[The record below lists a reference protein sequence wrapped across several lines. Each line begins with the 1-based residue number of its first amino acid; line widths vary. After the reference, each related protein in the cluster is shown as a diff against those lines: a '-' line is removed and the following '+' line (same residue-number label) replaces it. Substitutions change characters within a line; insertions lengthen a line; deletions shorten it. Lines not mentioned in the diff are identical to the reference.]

1 MIKFPPVLL
10 SLVALPSA
18 AFAQLA
24 VAPAE
29 FVMRFQPPDGVKVKM
44 SYRLE
49 RTRLV
54 EGQPQVKDVG
64 ETRTEGVFKRV
75 GAGFEYAP
83 RTVSSTMNRNGNLL
97 NDPIVALMSKVP
109 VTFVISAGGEATS
122 IKGYGEVEALL
133 KSTVSPQVAAA
144 LAPIVNEAAMAG
156 RETAEWN
163 ARYAD
168 WADGEFAIG
177 QVIDVKAPQP
187 LPNGETLTYTI
198 RTTIAGW
205 EPCPAGQCVRL
216 EQIYE
221 SDAAALANIA
231 NGVMQRVTAATP
243 AAAGLV
249 VPSNKGARVSGSLTR
264 LIDPKTML
272 IYSEQ
277 VRRIISMNLQ
287 VAGKGLVPT
296 TQEEVRTYA
305 YVYE

>member
-1 MIKFPPVLL
+1 MRYPLLLL
-10 SLVALPSA
+10 SLVSLPSA
-18 AFAQLA
+18 ALAQSA
-24 VAPAE
+24 AAPSV
-29 FVMRFQPPDGVKVKM
+29 FVMHFLPPDGVKVKM

-54 EGQPQVKDVG
+54 EGQPPVKDVG
-64 ETRTEGVFKRV
+64 ESSTEGVFKRM

-83 RTVSSTMNRNGNLL
+83 RTVASTMTRNGSLI

-109 VTFVISAGGEATS
+109 VTYVISAGGEATA
-122 IKGYGEVEALL
+122 IKGYGEVAALL
-133 KSTVSPQVAAA
+133 KSTVSPQIAAA
-144 LAPIVNEAAMAG
+144 LAPIVNEAALVG

-163 ARYAD
+163 ARYSD
-168 WADGEFAIG
+168 WADGEFEIG
-177 QVIDVKAPQP
+177 QVIDVEAPQP
-187 LPNGETLTYTI
+187 LPNGETLMYTI
-198 RTTIAGW
+198 RTTIARW

-231 NGVMQRVTAATP
+231 NGVMARVTAATP

-249 VPSNKGARVSGSLTR
+249 VPSSKGARVSGSLTR

-272 IYSEQ
+272 IYAEQ
-277 VRRIISMNLQ
+277 VRRTISMSIQ
-287 VAGKGLVPT
+287 VPGKGLLPT